1 VPRLSRVLLVASI
14 FAAGIAVG
22 QIRSGPRPSAASDA
36 SGAPNAVGTV
46 AYVSIPDPGA
56 PDGRKRHLLTVEN
69 VGRKGGAWKLPV
81 RAGDDYLDPH
91 QWLIEVEGTRYIL
104 VGRPSPAP

>member
-1 VPRLSRVLLVASI
+1 MTRLSRVLAAGAI
-14 FAAGIAVG
+14 FAGGFAVG
-22 QIRSGPRPSAASDA
+22 LVGSGSRPSSASAAPD
-36 SGAPNAVGTV
+36 AVGTV
-46 AYVSIPDPGA
+46 TYVSIPDPGA

-81 RAGDDYLDPH
+81 RPGDDYLDSH

-104 VGRPSPAP
+104 VGRASPAP

>member
-1 VPRLSRVLLVASI
+1 MTRLSRVL
-14 FAAGIAVG
+14 
-22 QIRSGPRPSAASDA
+22 A
-36 SGAPNAVGTV
+36 SGAIFASGFAVGLVGSGSHRVTPDAVRTV

-81 RAGDDYLDPH
+81 RPGDDYLDSH

-104 VGRPSPAP
+104 VGRASPAP

>member
-1 VPRLSRVLLVASI
+1 MTRLSRVLAAGAI
-14 FAAGIAVG
+14 FAGGFAVG
-22 QIRSGPRPSAASDA
+22 LVGSGSRPSSASVAPDA
-36 SGAPNAVGTV
+36 VRTV

-104 VGRPSPAP
+104 VGREKSAP